1 MPAEQMS
8 AVRKMKRFAGL
19 PGIFS
24 PMSFAMGTSRTLA
37 MVWLMN
43 VETTCRGIR
52 SEKKMGSRKAYQND
66 PREYYYD
73 SVRR

>member
-1 MPAEQMS
+1 MPMPAEQMS

-37 MVWLMN
+37 IVWLMK
-43 VETTCRGIR
+43 VETT
-52 SEKKMGSRKAYQND
+52 
-66 PREYYYD
+66 
-73 SVRR
+73 